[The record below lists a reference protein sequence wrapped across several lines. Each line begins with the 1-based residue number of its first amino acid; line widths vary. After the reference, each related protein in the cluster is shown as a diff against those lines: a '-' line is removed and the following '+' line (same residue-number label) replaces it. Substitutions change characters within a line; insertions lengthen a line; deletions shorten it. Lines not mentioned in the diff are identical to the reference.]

1 MTRRNADTALD
12 RLELVMGEQLGFA
25 FEHERREQLAVAAAA
40 RSAEL
45 GLEGIEAY
53 LPRLEAPE
61 WRREEVARLAEK
73 VTVTETFFFRNPD
86 QLTAVVEA
94 ALPERARRGGQRL
107 RILCAGCAS
116 GEEPYSLAIALREG
130 VQELDSWN
138 VQILAVDV
146 NRAMLAKAK
155 RAIYSPWSLRA
166 TPESIKQR
174 YFKGSGSELELDPEV
189 RKLVTFRAHNLAEHD
204 PLFYRALACDA
215 ILCRNVIMYFTPE
228 AMARAVT
235 RLTEAL
241 LPGGFLFL
249 GHAETLRGLSH
260 DFHLCHTHETFYY
273 QRKEPGVPQSARFA
287 PSQPLPPA
295 EPAELPAAVAA
306 TTSWF
311 EAIQQATHRVAA
323 LTSGDARQSP
333 AGSADARSGAANA
346 AELAPVLELMR
357 RERFAEARAILDALP
372 AATGKHPDALLFS
385 AVLLTNDGRLADA
398 ELACERLLEVDELH
412 AGAHYL
418 KALCREHAGDARG
431 ALEHDE
437 VAVHLDPTFAMP
449 HLHAGLMARR
459 AGNALVAR
467 RELGQAQALLER
479 EETGRLVLFGGGFS
493 REALTALCRTELGK
507 LGGHP

>member
-1 MTRRNADTALD
+1 VTRHPIDSTLA

-25 FEHERREQLAVAAAA
+25 FEHDRREHLAVAAAA
-40 RSAEL
+40 RAAEL
-45 GLEGIEAY
+45 GLEGIDAY
-53 LPRLEAPE
+53 LERLQAAES
-61 WRREEVARLAEK
+61 RREEVARLAET

-86 QLTAVVEA
+86 QLTALVEA
-94 ALPERARRGGQRL
+94 VLPERARRGGQRL

-130 VQELDSWN
+130 VPDLDAWN
-138 VQILAVDV
+138 VQILGIDV

-155 RAIYSPWSLRA
+155 RGIYSQWSLRA
-166 TPESIKQR
+166 TPEAIKKR
-174 YFKGSGSELELDPEV
+174 YFRGRGNELELEPEV
-189 RKLVTFRAHNLAEHD
+189 RELVTFRAHNLAEHD

-215 ILCRNVIMYFTPE
+215 ILCRNVIMYFTPA
-228 AMARAVT
+228 AMARVVA

-260 DFHLCHTHETFYY
+260 DYHLCHTHETFYY
-273 QRKEPGVPQSARFA
+273 QRREPGVPQSIRFA
-287 PSQPLPPA
+287 PSQPLPAP
-295 EPAELPAAVAA
+295 EPDELPAAVADA
-306 TTSWF
+306 TSWF
-311 EAIQQATHRVAA
+311 EAIQRATHRVTE
-323 LTSGDARQSP
+323 LTTSDAQQSSTGGGERR
-333 AGSADARSGAANA
+333 AGTPSAT
-346 AELAPVLELMR
+346 ELAPVLELMR
-357 RERFAEARAILDALP
+357 RERFGEARTLLEALP
-372 AATGKHPDALLFS
+372 PASVKHPDALLFS
-385 AVLLTNDGRLADA
+385 AVLLTNDGRLAEA
-398 ELACERLLEVDELH
+398 ERACERLLEVDELH

-479 EETGRLVLFGGGFS
+479 EETARLVLFGGGFS

-507 LGGHP
+507 LGGRA

>member
-1 MTRRNADTALD
+1 MTRHLTDSTLE

-25 FEHERREQLAVAAAA
+25 FGHERREQLAVSAAA
-40 RSAEL
+40 RATEL
-45 GLEGIEAY
+45 GLAGIDAY
-53 LPRLEAPE
+53 LERLQAPE
-61 WRREEVARLAEK
+61 SRRDEVARLAET

-86 QLTAVVEA
+86 QLAALVEA
-94 ALPERARRGGQRL
+94 VLPERARRGGQRL

-130 VQELDSWN
+130 VPDLDAWN
-138 VQILAVDV
+138 VQILAIDV

-155 RAIYSPWSLRA
+155 RASYSPWSLRA
-166 TPESIKQR
+166 TPERLKQR
-174 YFKGSGSELELDPEV
+174 YFKGSGTELELEPEV
-189 RKLVTFRAHNLAEHD
+189 KKLVTFRAHNLAEHD
-204 PLFYRALACDA
+204 PIFYRALACDV
-215 ILCRNVIMYFTPE
+215 ILCRNVIMYFTP
-228 AMARAVT
+228 AATSRVVT
-235 RLTEAL
+235 RLTQAL

-260 DFHLCHTHETFYY
+260 DYHLCHTHETFYY
-273 QRKEPGVPQSARFA
+273 QRKEPGVPQSVRFA
-287 PSQPLPPA
+287 PSRPLP
-295 EPAELPAAVAA
+295 EPDELPAAVAD

-311 EAIQQATHRVAA
+311 EAIQRATHRVTELTTSAA
-323 LTSGDARQSP
+323 RR
-333 AGSADARSGAANA
+333 AGASSAEGRAATPSA
-346 AELAPVLELMR
+346 VELGPVLELMR
-357 RERFAEARAILDALP
+357 HERFAEARALLDALP
-372 AATGKHPDALLFS
+372 PESGKHSDALLFS

-398 ELACERLLEVDELH
+398 ERACERLLEVDELH

-418 KALCREHAGDARG
+418 KALCREHAGDASG

-479 EETGRLVLFGGGFS
+479 EETARLVLFGGGFS

-507 LGGHP
+507 LGGHA